1 MGEAGLRWLKAPQV
15 TERYYSTLDRKTLSK
30 LNETKWPRCCWNG
43 DCRRGLDQSLTCNKR
58 PSNYVDRAER
68 EREKREKKKRKLEQ
82 AEAEHDHLISR
93 TTTALPY
100 CKLWL
105 AGKCQPGT
113 RRCAKRHGTDDE
125 ADEIMCASVTEPPF
139 RCPGIDCIFAHGD
152 KDVLQRKIGPM
163 ASPRRMAPR
172 APTRPRLRLKLV
184 SINLTQA
191 QSDGRFAGLVQR
203 ADEWRRSDAG

>member
-1 MGEAGLRWLKAPQV
+1 MAALLL
-15 TERYYSTLDRKTLSK
+15 ERRRRRR
-30 LNETKWPRCCWNG
+30 PRPV
-43 DCRRGLDQSLTCNKR
+43 LTCRAR
-58 PSNYVDRAER
+58 PTTSIAER

-93 TTTALPY
+93 TTTARPY

-152 KDVLQRKIGPM
+152 EDVLQRKIGPDGLTSANGA
-163 ASPRRMAPR
+163 ASAD
-172 APTRPRLRLKLV
+172 T
-184 SINLTQA
+184 TQVEA
-191 QSDGRFAGLVQR
+191 
-203 ADEWRRSDAG
+203 